1 MTPKEKLEKNPDP
14 KKYVWRKRG
23 DKYIL
28 VDRQIVRWQQ
38 RRQRLAALKKAKE
51 QAEAP
56 AQDPRSIFD
65 TKLFS
70 E

>member
-23 DKYIL
+23 DNYIL

-38 RRQRLAALKKAKE
+38 RRQRLEALKRAKE

-56 AQDPRSIFD
+56 ARDPRSIFD

-70 E
+70 K